1 MNYVDF
7 TNGLHLLEN
16 NLLLISCFPLQ
27 VSSGMFAAVAYS
39 NCDCFFLGR
48 VLKAEDGIFSITFLE
63 QIDGKNGV
71 FDRPAQA
78 TVQTVDT
85 EQVFITDLE
94 AEEAGTNRLTFP
106 RIREVQEAFPQCK
119 EALVKRLKI
128 SQVITII

>member
-7 TNGLHLLEN
+7 TNGLYVLEN

-27 VSSGMFAAVAYS
+27 VSSGMFVAVAYS

-63 QIDGKNGV
+63 QIHGKNAVLGW
-71 FDRPAQA
+71 PAQA
-78 TVQTVDT
+78 TMETVDT

-94 AEEAGTNRLTFP
+94 AKEAGTNWLTP
-106 RIREVQEAFPQCK
+106 
-119 EALVKRLKI
+119 
-128 SQVITII
+128 